1 MMILQ
6 KSEIK
11 DIIDKK
17 SDKKGNLHISEIEC
31 LNLIETYI
39 FYKKGVKVGDI
50 VSPTSILQKYINE
63 YGVAGKVIGQKHL
76 QLMHEA
82 TDIAWSYFV
91 KELNESFTKEG
102 L

>member
-1 MMILQ
+1 MILQ
-6 KSEIK
+6 KSEIQ
-11 DIIDKK
+11 DIINKK
-17 SDKKGNLHISEIEC
+17 CDKKGSLHLSEVEC

-63 YGVAGKVIGQKHL
+63 YEIAGRAIGQKHL
-76 QLMHEA
+76 QLMHKA

-91 KELNESFTKEG
+91 KELNESFTEEKN
-102 L
+102 